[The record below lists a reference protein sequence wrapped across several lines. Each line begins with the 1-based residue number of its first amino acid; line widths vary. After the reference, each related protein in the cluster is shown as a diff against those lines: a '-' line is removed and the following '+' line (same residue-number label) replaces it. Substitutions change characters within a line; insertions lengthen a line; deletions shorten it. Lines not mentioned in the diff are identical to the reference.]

1 LVVAE
6 KLLGLL
12 ITARAGEVVTSPASF
27 APEKSENSMLKRAS
41 LVAMT
46 FVSLALIQTPAFAHA
61 NLKTSTPAAESVV
74 AEVKEIRLGFSEGVN
89 AKFSGVDLK
98 DQTGK
103 KVATGT
109 AAIDPK
115 NKRELVV
122 PVKGNKQAKS

>member
-1 LVVAE
+1 MWKRASLTTMTFV
-6 KLLGLL
+6 LLGLL
-12 ITARAGEVVTSPASF
+12 
-27 APEKSENSMLKRAS
+27 
-41 LVAMT
+41 
-46 FVSLALIQTPAFAHA
+46 QTPAFAHA
-61 NLKTSTPAAESVV
+61 NLKTSTPAAESAV